1 MSSTDQ
7 GKVLSI
13 IATIMVGMVII
24 FAISFTLRGFS
35 KKITAP
41 LRHRK
46 PVDLPEPS
54 LAASSNAIYELES
67 MFVAG
72 YVFLRASVISAGEP
86 RMSAWFMLDSGT
98 TSCLLT
104 HDYAAQ
110 SAVRATGS
118 TEISARSVTTVGTA
132 RVDGFLVASA
142 QSGQSSMQLSPQTVT
157 LLDDDSV
164 VQSIVG
170 GGRIIKENYGGI
182 LGVPFLREF
191 NIVIDYGRQQILA
204 SRGPISNLGSLET
217 TVPLQMSDPA
227 YGKPSLI
234 VPVSVNAVPAGYWIF
249 DLGSDSS
256 LITKHTADHLGLN
269 AGPPFQQLSLS
280 DASITSGSVRVH
292 LSLGPASTSKQL
304 LVDIPNAEIQAL
316 QNYGGDLATDYFQL
330 LGKIGISIQQ
340 SELYVFHK

>member
-7 GKVLSI
+7 SKALSI
-13 IATIMVGMVII
+13 AATVMLGMMLI
-24 FAISFTLRGFS
+24 FAVSFTLKGLS
-35 KKITAP
+35 KKKSAARRYT
-41 LRHRK
+41 K
-46 PVDLPEPS
+46 PVGLPEPS
-54 LAASSNAIYELES
+54 LAVSSNAIYELQS
-67 MFVAG
+67 KFVAG
-72 YVFLRASVISAGEP
+72 YVFLRASVLTAGEP
-86 RMSAWFMLDSGT
+86 RLSAWFMLDSGT

-110 SAVRATGS
+110 AGIQATGS
-118 TEISARSVTTVGTA
+118 TEISAKKTTTVGTA
-132 RVDGFLVASA
+132 HVDGFLVASA
-142 QSGQSSMQLSPQTVT
+142 QPGHSSMQVSPQMVT

-182 LGVPFLREF
+182 LGVPLLKEF
-191 NIVIDYGRQQILA
+191 NIVVDYRSQQILA
-204 SRGPISNLGSLET
+204 SRGPISNLGSLAA
-217 TVPLQMSDPA
+217 TVPLEMSDPA

-256 LITKHTADHLGLN
+256 LITKHTAYQLGLN

-316 QNYGGDLATDYFQL
+316 ENYGGDLATDYFRL
-330 LGKIGISIQQ
+330 LGKIGISIQS
-340 SELYVFHK
+340 SEFYVFNS